1 MARQSK
7 SANQPAKKSAVSTSH
22 KRSSLLKPVGNETT
36 ESGGPARK
44 KNRSAQVLASQ
55 PEPALAEIPASGLA
69 KISFIPN
76 AEFASRSRAVEFLA
90 PTPPSKSRVS
100 RVQLPEGLPP
110 YLASLYQTPLLTP
123 EQEVHLFRKFNYLK
137 YLAATTQGTIHPKRP
152 SKAKH
157 QQVADWLSQ
166 AEFVR
171 NQIVQA
177 NLRLVVANA
186 RHFADGDHSF
196 DDLVS
201 DGNFSL
207 VQAVEKFDFARGF
220 RFSTY
225 ATHAIRRTYFRRMT
239 RRQREKTRLHFA
251 DSEILQEAPEPEG
264 NEFVNQRQLDLYN
277 GLLDRMGT
285 CLNERELLILKA
297 RFGLNVGGEEAP
309 TLQVLA
315 AELGICKERVR
326 QLQNRA
332 IDKVRVLALEIQK
345 ELGQPLDLFDE

>member
-7 SANQPAKKSAVSTSH
+7 TTSQPSKKSTIAESLD
-22 KRSSLLKPVGNETT
+22 RSILIDRLS
-36 ESGGPARK
+36 SDGPELGSSSRK
-44 KNRSAQVLASQ
+44 KSRIVQQPVKQ
-55 PEPALAEIPASGLA
+55 PEPALPDVPASGLV

-76 AEFASRSRAVEFLA
+76 EEFASRSKAAEFLA

-123 EQEVHLFRKFNYLK
+123 EQEIHLFRKFNYLK
-137 YLAATTQGTIHPKRP
+137 YLAATTQGTIHLKRP
-152 SKAKH
+152 SRAKQ
-157 QQVADWLSQ
+157 QQVADWLGQ

-207 VQAVEKFDFARGF
+207 VQAVEKFDFSRGF

-251 DSEILQEAPEPEG
+251 DSEVLQEAPEPEG

-297 RFGLNVGGEEAP
+297 RFSLNMGGEEAP